1 MSNYSSLEDSCR
13 QPSPVS
19 MTTSCY
25 DYWAL
30 HKRRY
35 QRAHKCVSSKAA
47 LIILVWVFLALFTFF
62 ITSKIFFVIFH
73 YKVSPTSYEFYY
85 ISSLSYCIYPVAGY
99 LADIKFGRYK
109 TVIRSLY
116 LSILL
121 LLILSVLVLILLFAP
136 TGNKLATYSLVIIIS
151 VAGLL
156 LLMSFISVNA
166 NFIQFGIDQLHDSP
180 EGHQS
185 LFIHWYIWIFQLV
198 SSSIQVASTLLTYN
212 KLQYFIVSFIPAIIL
227 LLLSVVVAKRREN
240 WFHIDHARPNPY
252 RLVYKLTKFA
262 HRHKVPIR
270 RSAFTFCEDDVPS
283 GLDLGKTKYG
293 GPFST
298 EEVEDVKVFY
308 GILKILVALGPVTA
322 LISMNDQSYF
332 IDIQMS
338 EIISFLYK
346 TISGLLIVILIPLYI
361 WLIRP
366 FVYYYLPSMLKRIG
380 FGVIVMALA
389 MLCTA
394 LILETAYNLKYADI
408 NCNYRNIDITFNFS
422 VDSDIS
428 VYYVNIIPKCLYS
441 LSILLFQIAYYEFI
455 CSQSPNSMKGFL
467 IGLSFAINGAFQ
479 VIFSILLTIFSHIQF
494 STPHLSCGLVYY
506 LICISLAAA
515 SLLLYVY
522 FARKYQPRKRDE
534 ICPVYRYAE
543 EYYSKEDMNNKE

>member
-1 MSNYSSLEDSCR
+1 MSSYSSLEDSCR

-62 ITSKIFFVIFH
+62 ITSTSFFVIFY
-73 YKVSPTSYEFYY
+73 YKVSPSRYEFYY

-116 LSILL
+116 LSILF
-121 LLILSVLVLILLFAP
+121 LLIFSLLVLVLLFAP
-136 TGNKLATYSLVIIIS
+136 TGNKLATYSLVINIS

-198 SSSIQVASTLLTYN
+198 SSSIQVASTLLPYN
-212 KLQYFIVSFIPAIIL
+212 KLQYFIVSFIPVIIL

-240 WFHIDHARPNPY
+240 WFLIDHARPNPY
-252 RLVYKLTKFA
+252 RLVYKLTKFV

-283 GLDLGKTKYG
+283 GMDLGKTKYG

-308 GILKILVALGPVTA
+308 GILKVLIALGPVTA
-322 LISMNDQSYF
+322 LITMNDQSYF
-332 IDIQMS
+332 IDLRVN
-338 EIISFLYK
+338 EIIRLLYN

-380 FGVIVMALA
+380 FGIIVMALA

-394 LILETAYNLKYADI
+394 LILETASNLKFADI
-408 NCNYRNIDITFNFS
+408 NCDYTSIDITLNFS
-422 VDSDIS
+422 VDNDIS

-479 VIFSILLTIFSHIQF
+479 VLFSILLTIISHIQL

>member
-506 LICISLAAA
+506 LICISLTAA